1 MLISSDLLL
10 SKTFSISKRLLKKQS
25 KSISKFSLYIL
36 LSILIISCV
45 NTDSTKRLVKIET
58 SNLYWRDLSFFLA
71 GLPLDE
77 KNQFAKLSGSPS
89 YKSYAKKINAY
100 WEKIDS
106 DYLKKV
112 NPFKIEF
119 MPQKSLANTAFYPL
133 SGADFVN
140 LHAFYPDAK
149 SNIMVGLE
157 PPGKFTDPN
166 TLTPDQLKAGLN
178 SIESMVGE
186 MASQNY
192 FTRKRMKREFANPH
206 FSGTSPVLLIF
217 MTRLGLII
225 DSWER
230 VELNKNGEL
239 VPETEAHIAD
249 KNPDKVEAV
258 RIYFHKANEQYSRD
272 LVFFKMYINE
282 NSANPI
288 TPEGKFFASQ
298 GNFNLLLKSAEYV
311 LQLPIYQNFIE
322 TILAKTDTVVQDD
335 SAIPY
340 KAFDKAKWSSS
351 VFGVY
356 TARARLRNTPNV
368 PDQVDL
374 QNEFKLNA
382 KFLPFKYGYGVLKG
396 NDKSNLMILVRKLG
410 ANH

>member
-1 MLISSDLLL
+1 MLISSDLLI
-10 SKTFSISKRLLKKQS
+10 SKTSFYSKKILLRKNGTDYIIKPL
-25 KSISKFSLYIL
+25 LYIFI
-36 LSILIISCV
+36 SFLIVSCAS
-45 NTDSTKRLVKIET
+45 TDSTRKLIKTED
-58 SNLYWRDLSFFLA
+58 SNLYWRDLSLFLA

-77 KNQFAKLSGSPS
+77 KNQFVKLSQSAS
-89 YKSYAKKINAY
+89 YKAYARTINSY

-112 NPFKIEF
+112 NPFKAEF
-119 MPQKSLANTAFYPL
+119 MPQKSAANTAFYPL

-140 LHAFYPDAK
+140 LHAFYPDAV

-157 PPGKFTDPN
+157 PPGKITDPN
-166 TLTPDQLKAGLN
+166 TLSPEQLKAGLN
-178 SIESMVGE
+178 SIQSMVGE

-217 MTRLGLII
+217 MTRLGLNI
-225 DSWER
+225 DSWQR
-230 VELNKNGEL
+230 VELDKTGKL
-239 VPETEAHIAD
+239 ISETETHIAN
-249 KNPDKVEAV
+249 KNPDKIEAV
-258 RIYFHKANEQYSRD
+258 RIYYHKQNEKYSRD

-282 NSANPI
+282 NSADTN

-311 LQLPIYQNFIE
+311 LQLPIYEKFIE
-322 TILAKTDTVVQDD
+322 TILRKTDTVVQDD

-340 KAFDKAKWSSS
+340 SAINKAQWNSN

-356 TARARLRNTPNV
+356 TARARLQNTPNV

-374 QNEFKLNA
+374 QNEFNLNA
-382 KFLPFKYGYGVLKG
+382 KMLPFKYGYGVLKG
-396 NDKSNLMILVRKLG
+396 NNKSNLMILARK
-410 ANH
+410 N

>member
-1 MLISSDLLL
+1 MIISSDLLI
-10 SKTFSISKRLLKKQS
+10 SKTFFYSKNFIFRRNITAYIIKPL
-25 KSISKFSLYIL
+25 LYIFI
-36 LSILIISCV
+36 SFLIVSCAS
-45 NTDSTKRLVKIET
+45 TDSTRKLVKTEI
-58 SNLYWRDLSFFLA
+58 SNLYWRDLSLFLA

-77 KNQFAKLSGSPS
+77 KNQFVKLSESAS
-89 YKSYAKKINAY
+89 YKTYARTINSY

-112 NPFKIEF
+112 NPFKAEF
-119 MPQKSLANTAFYPL
+119 MPQKSAANTAFYPL

-140 LHAFYPDAK
+140 LHAFYPDAV
-149 SNIMVGLE
+149 SNIMIGLE
-157 PPGKFTDPN
+157 PPGKITDPN
-166 TLTPDQLKAGLN
+166 TLSPEQLKAGLN
-178 SIESMVGE
+178 SIQSMVGE

-217 MTRLGLII
+217 MTRLGLNI
-225 DSWER
+225 DSWQR
-230 VELNKNGEL
+230 VELDKTGKL
-239 VPETEAHIAD
+239 IPETETHITN

-258 RIYFHKANEQYSRD
+258 RIYYHKQNEKYSRD

-282 NSANPI
+282 NSADIN
-288 TPEGKFFASQ
+288 TPEGMFFASQ

-311 LQLPIYQNFIE
+311 LQLPIYEKFIE
-322 TILAKTDTVVQDD
+322 TILRKSDTVVQDD

-340 KAFDKAKWSSS
+340 NAFDRAQWNSN

-356 TARARLRNTPNV
+356 TARARLQNTPNV

-382 KFLPFKYGYGVLKG
+382 KMLPFKYGYGVLKG
-396 NDKSNLMILVRKLG
+396 NNKSNLMILARK
-410 ANH
+410 N

>member
-1 MLISSDLLL
+1 MLISSDLLI
-10 SKTFSISKRLLKKQS
+10 SKTSFYSKKILLRKNGTDYIIKPL
-25 KSISKFSLYIL
+25 LYIFI
-36 LSILIISCV
+36 SFLIVSCAS
-45 NTDSTKRLVKIET
+45 TDSTRKLIKTED
-58 SNLYWRDLSFFLA
+58 SNLYWRDLSLFLA

-77 KNQFAKLSGSPS
+77 KNQFVKLSQSAS
-89 YKSYAKKINAY
+89 YKAYARTINSY

-112 NPFKIEF
+112 NPFKAEF
-119 MPQKSLANTAFYPL
+119 MPQKSAANTAFYPL

-140 LHAFYPDAK
+140 LHAFYPDAV

-157 PPGKFTDPN
+157 PPGKITDPN
-166 TLTPDQLKAGLN
+166 TLSPEQLKAGLN
-178 SIESMVGE
+178 SIQSMVGE

-217 MTRLGLII
+217 MTRLGLNI
-225 DSWER
+225 DSWQR
-230 VELNKNGEL
+230 VELDKTGKL
-239 VPETEAHIAD
+239 ISETETHIAN
-249 KNPDKVEAV
+249 KNPDKIEAV
-258 RIYFHKANEQYSRD
+258 RIYYHKQNEKYSRD

-282 NSANPI
+282 NSADTN

-311 LQLPIYQNFIE
+311 LQLPIYEKFIE
-322 TILAKTDTVVQDD
+322 TILRKTDTVVQDD

-340 KAFDKAKWSSS
+340 SAFNKAQWNSN

-356 TARARLRNTPNV
+356 TARARLQNTPNV

-374 QNEFKLNA
+374 QNEFNLNA
-382 KFLPFKYGYGVLKG
+382 KMLPFKYGYGVLKG
-396 NDKSNLMILVRKLG
+396 NNKSNLMILARK
-410 ANH
+410 N

>member
-1 MLISSDLLL
+1 MLISSDLLI
-10 SKTFSISKRLLKKQS
+10 SKTSFYSKKILLRKNGTDYIIKPL
-25 KSISKFSLYIL
+25 LYIFI
-36 LSILIISCV
+36 SFLIVSCAS
-45 NTDSTKRLVKIET
+45 TDSTRKLIKTED
-58 SNLYWRDLSFFLA
+58 SNLYWRDLSLFLA

-77 KNQFAKLSGSPS
+77 KNQFVKLSQSAS
-89 YKSYAKKINAY
+89 YKAYARTINSY

-112 NPFKIEF
+112 NPFKAEF
-119 MPQKSLANTAFYPL
+119 MPQKSAANTAFYPL

-140 LHAFYPDAK
+140 LHAFYPDAV

-157 PPGKFTDPN
+157 PPGKITDPN
-166 TLTPDQLKAGLN
+166 TLSPEQLKAGLN
-178 SIESMVGE
+178 SIQSMVGE

-217 MTRLGLII
+217 MTRLGLNI
-225 DSWER
+225 
-230 VELNKNGEL
+230 VELDKTGKL
-239 VPETEAHIAD
+239 ISETETHIAN
-249 KNPDKVEAV
+249 KNPDKIEAV
-258 RIYFHKANEQYSRD
+258 RIYYHKQNEKYSRD

-282 NSANPI
+282 NSADTN

-311 LQLPIYQNFIE
+311 LQLPIYEKFIE
-322 TILAKTDTVVQDD
+322 TILRKTDTVVQDD

-340 KAFDKAKWSSS
+340 SAFNKAQWNSN

-356 TARARLRNTPNV
+356 TARARLQNTPNV

-374 QNEFKLNA
+374 QNEFNLNA
-382 KFLPFKYGYGVLKG
+382 KMLPFKYGYGVLKG
-396 NDKSNLMILVRKLG
+396 NNKSNLMILARK
-410 ANH
+410 N